1 MAEGGATGIADRAR
15 NERLTGV
22 VDKERLS
29 RIQTLLHDH
38 GIPMSKR
45 QIAMDQNGDVSLN
58 LTLNLPPKCG
68 VVG

>member
-1 MAEGGATGIADRAR
+1 
-15 NERLTGV
+15 
-22 VDKERLS
+22 
-29 RIQTLLHDH
+29 LLHDH

-68 VVG
+68 VAG